1 MDVERREAAERYD
14 SALPDGVNVMRVWTP
29 RDPDSLRKRLGDD
42 NLAVWADDETLHIVW
57 RGTADQVDLAG
68 GIGIGLWPVEDTDDL
83 WEASL
88 RVRRLD
94 EAVIEVVPL
103 VCGGT
108 QLPRTLDEAR
118 WHGPEASRSRPVAR
132 ELVGTL
138 EVHELE
144 FAGRPRS
151 ITLYRPPISGGLV
164 PACCVA
170 DGHAVGLFAQTVE
183 PAILD
188 GDFPPVVLVGISS
201 DNGTGVYPDPR
212 AREYLPDADPARF
225 AAHLSFVIDEVI
237 PWAEERFPASGH
249 WMSGGFSNGAVWAL
263 TAAQRRP
270 DVFTG
275 VAALSPGIPPPAEVH
290 TLGRHY
296 IGAGTLEPG
305 FRSASAEW
313 ARRLGGNGGRVR
325 HEEWIGGHDYYWW
338 TQRFP
343 TALEWLLA

>member
-14 SALPDGVNVMRVWTP
+14 SALPEGVNVMRVWTP

-42 NLAVWADDETLHIVW
+42 GLAVWAEDDVLHVVW
-57 RGTADQVDLAG
+57 RGAARRVELIG
-68 GIGIGLWPVEDTDDL
+68 GVRPRLWLVEGTDDL
-83 WEASL
+83 WETSL
-88 RVRRLD
+88 RIRRLD
-94 EAVIEVVPL
+94 EAVIDIVPCVGGSRTAMDEV
-103 VCGGT
+103 
-108 QLPRTLDEAR
+108 R
-118 WHGPEASRSRPVAR
+118 WHGPEAVEPRPVAQA
-132 ELVGTL
+132 LVGTVERH
-138 EVHELE
+138 EVE
-144 FAGRPRS
+144 FAGRPRA
-151 ITLYRPPISGGLV
+151 ITLYRPPIGGGLV

-170 DGHAVGLFAQTVE
+170 DGGSVGLFARTVE
-183 PAILD
+183 PAILA
-188 GDFPPVVLVGISS
+188 GKFPPVVLVGIDS
-201 DNGTGVYPDPR
+201 DHGAGAYPDPR
-212 AREYLPDADPARF
+212 AREYLPDADPDRF
-225 AAHLSFVIDEVI
+225 AAHLAFVVDEVI

-249 WMSGGFSNGAVWAL
+249 WMSGGYSNGAVWAL

-296 IGAGTLEPG
+296 LGAGTLEPG

-313 ARRLGGNGGRVR
+313 ARRLAGIGGRVR
-325 HEEWIGGHDYYWW
+325 HEEWIGGHDHYWW